1 MANRTSRLHESRK
14 LAERL
19 RPRRASGA
27 SRAAARDSLE
37 PLASANVRAGAL
49 GGGAPS
55 AWKKVGAPRALRNA
69 RGQLTTLLASVAF
82 LVASAAPTAQDSLQ
96 QVKDLYANAA
106 YEDAL
111 GVLSRLPSSG
121 QRLEIERYRVFCL
134 IALDRTAEAEKAI
147 AGMLA
152 EDPLYK
158 LDDASP
164 RVTELFNNV
173 KRQSTPQLA
182 KALYAGGK
190 AAMEK
195 KDNDLAVRKFE
206 QMIQL
211 TDDPAVRDETLVSE
225 LRLLAGGFLDL
236 ARTPA
241 PAPAKPEKAEPA
253 PNPAAATPPSQSG
266 DITPAFPLRQE
277 LPKWVPYDATTRSTE
292 YRGAVKV
299 TISTEG
305 KVEAVDIVTP
315 TDRQYDRL
323 LLNAARGWLYEP
335 ARRNG
340 TAIPSE
346 KIVSIYLRP
355 K

>member
-1 MANRTSRLHESRK
+1 MVRNSRTFV
-14 LAERL
+14 LAI
-19 RPRRASGA
+19 AF
-27 SRAAARDSLE
+27 AAGL
-37 PLASANVRAGAL
+37 
-49 GGGAPS
+49 
-55 AWKKVGAPRALRNA
+55 APRAL
-69 RGQLTTLLASVAF
+69 
-82 LVASAAPTAQDSLQ
+82 AQDSLQ

-147 AGMLA
+147 ASILT
-152 EDPLYK
+152 EDPLYA
-158 LDDASP
+158 LDEASP
-164 RVTELFNNV
+164 RVMELFNSV
-173 KRQSTPQLA
+173 KRRSTPQLA
-182 KALYAGGK
+182 KTLYAEGK
-190 AAMEK
+190 SAMEK
-195 KDNDLAVRKFE
+195 KENDLAVRKFE
-206 QMIQL
+206 QMLQL
-211 TDDPAVRDETLVSE
+211 TEDPALREDTLVSE
-225 LRLLAGGFLDL
+225 LRLLAGGFLAL

-241 PAPAKPEKAEPA
+241 PAAASPATPDKSVSAA
-253 PNPAAATPPSQSG
+253 PSPAAATPPSQAG
-266 DITPAFPLRQE
+266 DVTPAFPLRQE
-277 LPKWVPYDATTRSTE
+277 LPKWVPYDAATKATE

-305 KVEAVDIVTP
+305 KVEAAEIVTP

-340 TAIPSE
+340 VAIPSQ
-346 KIVSIYLRP
+346 KVVSIYLRP

>member
-1 MANRTSRLHESRK
+1 MPNQL
-14 LAERL
+14 
-19 RPRRASGA
+19 PA
-27 SRAAARDSLE
+27 SRFQLPAVLAVLLTIAVPAA
-37 PLASANVRAGAL
+37 
-49 GGGAPS
+49 
-55 AWKKVGAPRALRNA
+55 
-69 RGQLTTLLASVAF
+69 
-82 LVASAAPTAQDSLQ
+82 AQDSLQ

-147 AGMLA
+147 AGILS
-152 EDPLYK
+152 EDPLYV
-158 LDDASP
+158 LDEASP
-164 RVTELFNNV
+164 RVMELFNNV
-173 KRQSTPQLA
+173 KRQATPQLA
-182 KALYAGGK
+182 KALYAEGK
-190 AAMEK
+190 AAIEK
-195 KDNDLAVRKFE
+195 KDKELAVRKFE
-206 QMIQL
+206 QMLQL
-211 TDDPAVRDETLVSE
+211 TDDPAVRDETLISE

-236 ARTPA
+236 AKTPTPA
-241 PAPAKPEKAEPA
+241 PATADKSVSA
-253 PNPAAATPPSQSG
+253 PTPAAATPPSPGG

-277 LPKWVPYDATTRSTE
+277 LPRWAPYDAATRSTE

-299 TISTEG
+299 TISAEG
-305 KVEAVDIVTP
+305 KVEAAEIVTP

-340 TAIPSE
+340 VAIQSE
-346 KIVSIYLRP
+346 KVVSIYLRP

>member
-1 MANRTSRLHESRK
+1 M
-14 LAERL
+14 
-19 RPRRASGA
+19 
-27 SRAAARDSLE
+27 
-37 PLASANVRAGAL
+37 
-49 GGGAPS
+49 
-55 AWKKVGAPRALRNA
+55 LRNIRSSIVFTA
-69 RGQLTTLLASVAF
+69 TIAL
-82 LVASAAPTAQDSLQ
+82 AAPAVAQDSLQ

-134 IALDRTAEAEKAI
+134 IALDRTPEAEKAI
-147 AGMLA
+147 AGILS
-152 EDPLYK
+152 EDPLYV
-158 LDDASP
+158 LDEASP
-164 RVTELFNNV
+164 RVMELFKNV
-173 KRQSTPQLA
+173 KRQATPRLA
-182 KALYAGGK
+182 KALYAEGK

-195 KDNDLAVRKFE
+195 DKELAVRKFE
-206 QMIQL
+206 QMLQL
-211 TDDPAVRDETLVSE
+211 TDDPAVRDETLISE

-241 PAPAKPEKAEPA
+241 AAPATAEKTVSA
-253 PNPAAATPPSQSG
+253 PPSPAAATPPSPG
-266 DITPAFPLRQE
+266 GEITPAFPLRQE
-277 LPKWVPYDATTRSTE
+277 LPRWVPYDATTRSTE

-305 KVEAVDIVTP
+305 KVEAAEIVTP

-323 LLNAARGWLYEP
+323 LLNAARSWLYEP

-340 TAIPSE
+340 VAIQSD
-346 KIVSIYLRP
+346 KVVSIYLRP